1 MKQWWTNHEKK
12 VPILGDDDKAKVE
25 DLTGRI
31 PLLLRPLL
39 HFAEKPFDEIKT
51 EFWTHDD
58 LVAVEDNVSEFSAQK
73 AKNES
78 LLNYER

>member
-1 MKQWWTNHEKK
+1 MKQWWINQEKK
-12 VPILGDDDKAKVE
+12 VPILGDDEKAGVE

-51 EFWTHDD
+51 EFWMHRD
-58 LVAVEDNVSEFSAQK
+58 LVAVKENVFEFSTQK
-73 AKNES
+73 AKNETP
-78 LLNYER
+78 LNYEQ